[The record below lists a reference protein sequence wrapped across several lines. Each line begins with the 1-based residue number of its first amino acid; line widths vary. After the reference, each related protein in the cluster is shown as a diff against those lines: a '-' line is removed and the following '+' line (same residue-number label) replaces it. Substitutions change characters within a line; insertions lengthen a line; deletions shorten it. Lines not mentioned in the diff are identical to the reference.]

1 MARTE
6 GEALAGAAIVEMAAA
21 DVSAG
26 LALSEEA
33 GWNQT
38 AEDWSMMIRLGRP
51 FAVPGDGGRL
61 VATALAIPYPP
72 DFGWISMVLVHGPYR
87 RRGLGSRLL
96 ERAIAALE
104 ERGLVPF
111 LDATPVGRPVYERMG
126 FRRIEPLTRW
136 RGGGNGRTLPALEP
150 GLPDVAE
157 LDREAF
163 GADRS
168 LILADLLERPGA
180 MSLRDPGTGGFLL
193 ARPGRTATHLG
204 PIVARETNTALDLLR
219 TAIAA
224 IPGPLVIDVPDRESE
239 VTQLLSRS
247 GFLQERPF
255 TRMALGR
262 AAGFGN
268 PALIRA
274 VAGPELG

>member
-1 MARTE
+1 M
-6 GEALAGAAIVEMAAA
+6 VA
-21 DVSAG
+21 DISAG
-26 LALSEEA
+26 LALSQEA

-38 AEDWSMMIRLGRP
+38 AEDWAMMIRLGRS
-51 FAVPGDGGRL
+51 FAVSGDGGRL
-61 VATALAIPYPP
+61 VATALALPYPP

-96 ERAIAALE
+96 QRAIAALQ

-111 LDATPVGRPVYERMG
+111 LDATPVGRPVYERIG
-126 FRRIEPLTRW
+126 FRPIEPLTRW
-136 RGGGNGRTLPALEP
+136 RGGGNGRTLPTLEQ
-150 GLPDVAE
+150 GLHDVAG

-168 LILADLLERPGA
+168 LILADLLGRSGA
-180 MSLRDPGTGGFLL
+180 MSLRDPDTGGFLL
-193 ARPGRTATHLG
+193 TRPGRTATHLG
-204 PIVARETNTALDLLR
+204 PVVAQETTTALDLLR

-224 IPGPLVIDVPDRESE
+224 LPGPLLIDVPDRESE
-239 VTQLLSRS
+239 VTQLLSRR
-247 GFLQERPF
+247 GFQPERPF

-262 AAGFGN
+262 EAGFGN

-274 VAGPELG
+274 IAGPELG